1 VNDYVEEVQKSLR
14 AQGIHADI
22 NLSGDTMQKK
32 IRAGQLSQYNFIFVV
47 GAQEKESRTVNI
59 RNRDD
64 QSTQSKG
71 ELIPLNEAIG
81 KLVSLRDGRST
92 ENKI

>member
-32 IRAGQLSQYNFIFVV
+32 IRAGQLSQYNFIF
-47 GAQEKESRTVNI
+47 GEWRHYELESI
-59 RNRDD
+59 
-64 QSTQSKG
+64 
-71 ELIPLNEAIG
+71 L
-81 KLVSLRDGRST
+81 
-92 ENKI
+92 